1 MVTHFFSP
9 LRRCCVVEV
18 TDSIARFICSTHWES
33 LPHEVIEIAKLHIL
47 DTVGVLIAGSKEK
60 IAEIVKS
67 YIQSL
72 GCREE
77 CSLITQ
83 KIKTSAPYAA
93 FGNGILGHVLDFDD
107 YEVPSLSMAHSSV
120 TVLPPVIAL
129 GEKFRSTG
137 KECLEAY
144 LVGMEVIS
152 RVGGGINPDHYDKG
166 WHSTGTVG
174 TLGSA
179 SASSKLLKL
188 DPEKT
193 KMAIGIASSMSSGLR
208 GNFGTMTK
216 PFHAGHA
223 ARCGV
228 ESAIL
233 ASLGFTASKNIIE
246 RDLGYCNIFT
256 EGNKYDLGKITANL
270 GSPFALISPGVGL
283 KPYPS
288 CGATHS
294 FLDAVFH
301 LIDEFDI
308 KAEDVDSVECGIY
321 YLYTKMLI
329 HPRPRTG
336 LEGKFSL
343 EFCIALA
350 LKERS
355 AKVSQFTDSKVQDP
369 MIQELIKRIKKSV
382 VEGAGGRGTDYPNM
396 TITIFLKNGKS
407 YTYKVQPGRG
417 SPLNPLSTGEVVNKF
432 VDCATVN
439 YTRDKVQQ
447 VLELVMNIEKF
458 DDITELVKLI
468 V

>member
-1 MVTHFFSP
+1 M
-9 LRRCCVVEV
+9 
-18 TDSIARFICSTHWES
+18 TDSIAQFICSTHWEN
-33 LPHEVIEIAKLHIL
+33 LPHEVIDIAKLHIL
-47 DTVGVLIAGSKEK
+47 DTVGVLIAGSREK
-60 IAEIVKS
+60 IAEIVKG
-67 YIQSL
+67 YIHSL
-72 GCREE
+72 GCQEE
-77 CSLITQ
+77 SSLITQ
-83 KIKTSAPYAA
+83 KIKTSAQYAA

-107 YEVPSLSMAHSSV
+107 YEVPSLSMAHPSV
-120 TVLPPVIAL
+120 TVLPAVIAL
-129 GEKFRSTG
+129 GERFRSRG

-144 LVGMEVIS
+144 LIGMEVIS
-152 RVGGGINPDHYDKG
+152 RVGGAINPDHYDKG

-188 DPEKT
+188 EPETT

-233 ASLGFTASKNIIE
+233 ASMGFTASKNIIE
-246 RDLGYCNIFT
+246 RDLGYCKIFT
-256 EGNKYDLGKITANL
+256 EGNKYDLGKITADL
-270 GSPFALISPGVGL
+270 GSPFSIISPGVGL

-294 FLDAVFH
+294 FLDAVFR
-301 LIDEFDI
+301 LTDEFDI
-308 KAEDVDSVECGIY
+308 KAEDVDSVECGIRH
-321 YLYTKMLI
+321 LYTKMLI
-329 HPRPRTG
+329 HSRPRTG

-382 VEGAGGRGTDYPNM
+382 IEESGRRETDYPDLTM
-396 TITIFLKNGKS
+396 TIRMKNGKS
-407 YTYKVQPGRG
+407 YPCKIQPGRG
-417 SPLNPLSTGEVVNKF
+417 SPRNPLSAGEVINKF
-432 VDCATVN
+432 VDCAGVN
-439 YTRDKVQQ
+439 YTRNEVDEI
-447 VLELVMNIEKF
+447 LETVMKIEKLG
-458 DDITELVKLI
+458 DITELVRLI
-468 V
+468 Y